1 MMNDPDP
8 RFQNSQFLHF
18 LKRIN
23 KGELVIEGKEIKEV
37 KPDTAAMEQA
47 WNEAELIQQSNVANL
62 DPAFQEAKV
71 KEEEEA
77 LRARE
82 KMEQNW
88 QERL

>member
-1 MMNDPDP
+1 
-8 RFQNSQFLHF
+8 
-18 LKRIN
+18 
-23 KGELVIEGKEIKEV
+23 
-37 KPDTAAMEQA
+37 MEQA